1 MRKRAG
7 LLAACRELIEEHPV
21 DSLTAFRHV
30 QLLPC
35 YGTVPTMLERINPLD
50 FRHPLDARIL
60 ALAELDRVPLIEK
73 LIALDTQA
81 RARARLGRRA
91 AVGSMVRTHA
101 EEALA
106 ESDRLGRIIY
116 FLRFRNFEASST
128 PKDQVLCNA
137 LAERLT
143 AKAQWTGEYSL

>member
-1 MRKRAG
+1 MTARCRQCLSVLTPTISGIPWTRAFS
-7 LLAACRELIEEHPV
+7 RSPN
-21 DSLTAFRHV
+21 STAF
-30 QLLPC
+30 LSS
-35 YGTVPTMLERINPLD
+35 
-50 FRHPLDARIL
+50 
-60 ALAELDRVPLIEK
+60 EK
-73 LIALDTQA
+73 LLALDTHS

-116 FLRFRNFEASST
+116 FLRFRNFASSST

-137 LAERLT
+137 LAEKLT
-143 AKAQWTGEYSL
+143 AKGQWTGEYSL